1 VIAARLTTRPRLTAA
16 FAAALLVVLAFAA
29 LFVYLRVR
37 DDLNAAIDDGLRS
50 RADDVAAL
58 AAGSGERPPD
68 LGGERLVEGDEGF
81 SQILGPT
88 GGVLASTLAPGTGPA
103 IDGAQIERAAR
114 TPVLLDREVPGV
126 EGGARILARPAGAAA
141 AEAIVVVGSSTEDR
155 SEALGGLRSA
165 FLVGAPVAVLLIT
178 GLGYV
183 LAGLALAPVAAALE
197 RERTFV
203 ADASHEL
210 RTPLANL
217 RAELELAGRRERS
230 VEELRAAVVSA
241 AEETDRLSQLAED
254 LLVIARSDRDRL
266 AISPEPI
273 EPRTLLERV
282 RKRFAARA
290 RRAGREIVVDPGP
303 DGPVLLDVIRVEQAL
318 ANLVDNALR
327 HGDGEIRVSAERNGD
342 GAAFEVSD
350 GGPGF
355 PAGFAPRAFERF
367 TRADQGRTGDGAGL
381 GLAIAKAIAEAHG
394 GDASIASDR
403 GPRTTVRISF

>member
-1 VIAARLTTRPRLTAA
+1 MARLTTRPRLTAA
-16 FAAALLVVLAFAA
+16 FAAALLVVLALAA
-29 LFVYLRVR
+29 LFVYVRVK

-50 RADDVAAL
+50 RADDLAAL
-58 AAGSGERPPD
+58 AASSGERPPD

-81 SQILGPT
+81 SQILNAT
-88 GGVLASTLAPGTGPA
+88 GTVLASTLAPGAGAA
-103 IDGAQIERAAR
+103 IDGAQVERAAR
-114 TPVLLDREVPGV
+114 APVLLDGEVPGI
-126 EGGARILARPAGAAA
+126 EGGARILARPAGPAA

-254 LLVIARSDRDRL
+254 LLVIARSDQDRL
-266 AISPEPI
+266 AISREPI

-282 RKRFAARA
+282 RERFAARA
-290 RRAGREIVVDPGP
+290 RRAGREVVVDPGAE
-303 DGPVLLDVIRVEQAL
+303 GPVLVDAMRVEQAL
-318 ANLVDNALR
+318 GNLVDNALR
-327 HGDGEIRVSAERNGD
+327 HGAGEIRLTAEPNGER
-342 GAAFEVSD
+342 AAFEVSD

-367 TRADQGRTGDGAGL
+367 TRADQGRTGGGAGL

-403 GPRTTVRISF
+403 GPRTTVRISI